1 MANNNPIA
9 DERIIIFDTE
19 TTGFE
24 PREGHRMV
32 EIGAVEMV
40 NFSLT
45 GKKFHHYINPER
57 PVPES
62 AFNIHGLGDDF
73 LKDKSLFADII
84 DEFLGFIGD
93 ATLLAHN
100 ANFDMNF
107 LQFQLQDAGHEKLS
121 NKVIDSLLIARQK
134 FPGQK
139 NDLDSLAN
147 RLNVD
152 ISKRDKH
159 GALLDA
165 QILARVYLA
174 MEAPDQQNSF
184 LQNEADAEAETG
196 AQNHAQNQIQDL
208 DSIATEAGV
217 DSGAAKIRSFI
228 LRTPTEQ
235 EVNAHEKMRTHLGD
249 KGLW

>member
-1 MANNNPIA
+1 MESNNQIA

-57 PVPES
+57 AVPES
-62 AFNIHGLGDDF
+62 AFNVHGLSDDF

-84 DEFLGFIGD
+84 DEFLGFISD

-107 LQFQLQDAGHEKLS
+107 LQFQLQDSGHEKLS
-121 NKVIDSLLIARQK
+121 NRVIDSLLIARQK

-165 QILARVYLA
+165 EILARVYLA

-184 LQNEADAEAETG
+184 LQTEPKMGAGAETG
-196 AQNHAQNQIQDL
+196 AENQMQDAR
-208 DSIATEAGV
+208 SIEVGAG
-217 DSGAAKIRSFI
+217 KIRNFI
-228 LRTPTEQ
+228 LQTPTEQ
-235 EVNAHEKMRTHLGD
+235 EVRAHEKMRAHLGD
-249 KGLW
+249 KGFW